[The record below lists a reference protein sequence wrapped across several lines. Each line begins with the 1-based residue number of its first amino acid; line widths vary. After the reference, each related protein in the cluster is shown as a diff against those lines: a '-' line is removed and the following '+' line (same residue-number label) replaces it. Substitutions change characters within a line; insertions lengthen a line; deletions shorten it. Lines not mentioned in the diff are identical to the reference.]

1 MVNQILCVFFQTI
14 SGGIF
19 GAMLEKMLE
28 AKRSRLQK
36 WMRVSIW
43 CFQYFCFSIVKVFIS
58 STPVASALLNVA
70 WISITVIFLL
80 IWYKDT
86 LVKRVFAASF
96 LYFAQCIGEI
106 VATIAPL
113 AFFERQLTMDYAQPD
128 MVIGCA
134 LVSMVNV
141 PTLFLTAMIWR
152 RVQKKGPPLRHLW
165 VYFLLLTVIPVSIIQ
180 LMEDLW
186 AHNGIA
192 DGGTMLSTII
202 VMLIGIILIFILFNQ
217 AEKDTIEKE
226 LEQTQYRF
234 ELEQQHYKAVEARRE
249 ELAKIRHD
257 YNNLLTSVRGLLKM
271 GEYEQAQEALDNLLV
286 RVGQTRECSY
296 CGVPI
301 VNALL
306 SEKQEICDR
315 EGIMLSADLLFPEG
329 VSVEPIDLCSVFSNL
344 MDNAI
349 RACTQL
355 PPEQRHITLTAGM
368 KGDYLVVRCENPAAK
383 APGLLPE
390 GTGYGKRI
398 LRDIAQRWG
407 GSFEAAYENGTY
419 TATVI
424 LLEKK

>member
-1 MVNQILCVFFQTI
+1 MVNQILSIIFQ
-14 SGGIF
+14 SVAAPLF
-19 GAMLEKMLE
+19 GACLEMMLGVKEGTMK
-28 AKRSRLQK
+28 K
-36 WMRVSIW
+36 WVRVLLW
-43 CFQYFCFSIVKVFIS
+43 TV
-58 STPVASALLNVA
+58 PWVASSAFKVMIDTTA
-70 WISITVIFLL
+70 PVVL
-80 IWYKDT
+80 IWYVLSIYYVISWYEGSIWRKVAAFCF
-86 LVKRVFAASF
+86 LLFANF
-96 LYFAQCIGEI
+96 IGEI
-106 VATIAPL
+106 SI
-113 AFFERQLTMDYAQPD
+113 FFVPSMFGTDRMSMDFTQPD
-128 MVIGCA
+128 MMVGCFFA
-134 LVSMVNV
+134 AMMTMAADMLVVTIWQRANKRTAVLRHPWLYVLLPLCLVAPMLQYTMDVTNRNGMVSTANLISMVATFV
-141 PTLFLTAMIWR
+141 LS
-152 RVQKKGPPLRHLW
+152 
-165 VYFLLLTVIPVSIIQ
+165 LL
-180 LMEDLW
+180 
-186 AHNGIA
+186 
-192 DGGTMLSTII
+192 
-202 VMLIGIILIFILFNQ
+202 LIFILFNQ
-217 AEKDTIEKE
+217 AQKDTIEKE

-234 ELEQQHYKAVEARRE
+234 EMEQQHYRGVEARRE

-271 GEYEQAQEALDNLLV
+271 GAYEQAQEALDNLLV

-383 APGLLPE
+383 APGPLPE

-407 GSFEAAYENGTY
+407 GSFEAAYENGIY

-424 LLEKK
+424 LLGKK